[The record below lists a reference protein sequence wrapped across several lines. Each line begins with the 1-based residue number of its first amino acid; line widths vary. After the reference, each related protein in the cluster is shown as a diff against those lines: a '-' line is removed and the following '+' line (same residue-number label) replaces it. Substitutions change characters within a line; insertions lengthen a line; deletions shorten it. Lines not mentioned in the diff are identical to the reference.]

1 MFERLVWGAGGIGGP
16 LGGRA
21 GGRKENSCEDL
32 FSSMEIRWMIGAR
45 RWSKM
50 EAILASKGSEGVGG
64 GGGLGSAMGLLW
76 AERLARG
83 VLVTSVKSRRE
94 VDEPSVVSISESSS
108 DASVRL
114 RLPSM
119 ELSLRGVGD

>member
-1 MFERLVWGAGGIGGP
+1 MVWGAGGIGGP

-21 GGRKENSCEDL
+21 GGRKENSWEDL

-64 GGGLGSAMGLLW
+64 GGRVGLCDGS
-76 AERLARG
+76 
-83 VLVTSVKSRRE
+83 LVGGAFGTWG
-94 VDEPSVVSISESSS
+94 SS
-108 DASVRL
+108 DVSEVAEGGGRT
-114 RLPSM
+114 
-119 ELSLRGVGD
+119 VGCVHL